1 MALVSLKNLTK
12 KYPGD
17 HTAVKNV
24 GFDLPDGGVMILAGP
39 SGSGKSTLLRM
50 IAGLEDVSGGEIRI
64 GDRVVTDLD
73 PSERNVAM
81 VFRQSV
87 LYPGMT
93 VYDNMAIGLRRS
105 GDSEAEIRA
114 KIRKMGDQLGL
125 THVMDKKPEALSLAE
140 QQRAIMA
147 RAMVRQPDLL
157 LVDDPLS
164 GMGPEK
170 ERSIIKENIRYYKT
184 IGSTVIWAA
193 RNPWEVQEPSIRI
206 GVMQDGA
213 ISQIGTLEQLR
224 DDPVNQFVA
233 GFIRKQEMCFEEGI
247 ICEDSGAVY
256 LKREGEKIRLPREKE
271 AVLRAGDY
279 IGKAVTLGIEVD
291 GSGMSLFDGET
302 GRSI

>member
-64 GDRVVTDLD
+64 GDRVVTDLE

-105 GDSEAEIRA
+105 GDSETEIRT
-114 KIRKMGDQLGL
+114 KIRKTGDQLGL

-140 QQRAIMA
+140 QQRAVMA

-170 ERSIIKENIRYYKT
+170 ESSIIKENLRYYKT
-184 IGSTVIWAA
+184 IGSTVIWAV

-279 IGKAVTLGIEVD
+279 IGKAVTLGIEAD